1 MRERVLSEL
10 ASALSPAPTLT
21 KLINALAKI
30 PASHDKQKEHTGIN
44 KEREIV
50 SKRQREGFREI
61 DRVRES
67 AIVRNVDCSWLKIT
81 SKFNN
86 N

>member
-30 PASHDKQKEHTGIN
+30 PASHDKHTRHTGIN
-44 KEREIV
+44 KERETV
-50 SKRQREGFREI
+50 SKREGFREI
-61 DRVRES
+61 DRVRDS